1 MNSALWLTCALLAC
15 SCAARAQ
22 WPHVNKKLTSRQI
35 TIRKVVLLPAQ
46 VSLNRIGT
54 RGSEGGIAESDRIAG
69 SFYAA
74 VSKEL
79 SSRGV
84 EVLPNP
90 LGQAVDDTAK
100 YAVADLQTRYDSV
113 AVQLRRKPGRAEK
126 GRFTLGDQ
134 VAKFEPGGAADA
146 LVFIR
151 GSGQIFTP
159 GRKALAVVIGSPLS
173 LIEQFHGEVTL
184 ADSKTGEVLAFVRF
198 VLLRNMTAKTDE
210 RLAQTLRFTLHD
222 VPLPLPPLRG

>member
-1 MNSALWLTCALLAC
+1 MKSALSLTCALLAC
-15 SCAARAQ
+15 GCAAHAQ
-22 WPHVNKKLTSRQI
+22 WQHVNKKLTSRQI
-35 TIRKVVLLPAQ
+35 AIRKVVLLPAQ

-54 RGSEGGIAESDRIAG
+54 RGAEGGIAEGDQIAA

-84 EVLPNP
+84 KVLPNP
-90 LGQAVDDTAK
+90 LGQAADDTAK
-100 YAVADLQTRYDSV
+100 YAVADLQIRYDSV
-113 AVQLRRKPGRAEK
+113 AVQLRRKPGRVEK
-126 GRFTLGDQ
+126 GAFTLGDR

-151 GSGQIFTP
+151 GYGQVFTP
-159 GRKALAVVIGSPLS
+159 GRKALAVMIGSPLS
-173 LIEQFHGEVTL
+173 FIEQFHGEVTL

-198 VLLRNMTAKTDE
+198 VLLRNMTANTDP
-210 RLAQTLRFTLHD
+210 RLSRTLRLTLHD